1 MPLHPKIL
9 HLDTVC
15 MLNRPGLLTRYP
27 EFIPEL
33 PKPLQHWEKII
44 MEKQPDED
52 EAFGANGLMLDEKTI
67 VFAEQYNRL
76 VPEYV

>member
-1 MPLHPKIL
+1 
-9 HLDTVC
+9 
-15 MLNRPGLLTRYP
+15 MLNRPGLLTWSP